1 VYATKEYVDRVER
14 RLYGRETMIKEDL
27 GAIGDTVVE
36 IREGQQRLQ
45 TRVNTLD
52 TKVDTLDTKVDTL
65 DTKADTLTTRVD
77 TLDTKVNTLDTK
89 VDTLDTKV
97 DTLTTRVDALDG
109 NLRAVMRHLG
119 VPGAESAGPSRS

>member
-14 RLYGRETMIKEDL
+14 RLYGRETLIKEDL

-36 IREGQQRLQ
+36 LLEGQQRLE
-45 TRVNTLD
+45 TRVGALD
-52 TKVDTLDTKVDTL
+52 S
-65 DTKADTLTTRVD
+65 KA
-77 TLDTKVNTLDTK
+77 
-89 VDTLDTKV
+89 

-119 VPGAESAGPSRS
+119 VPEVDDQREP